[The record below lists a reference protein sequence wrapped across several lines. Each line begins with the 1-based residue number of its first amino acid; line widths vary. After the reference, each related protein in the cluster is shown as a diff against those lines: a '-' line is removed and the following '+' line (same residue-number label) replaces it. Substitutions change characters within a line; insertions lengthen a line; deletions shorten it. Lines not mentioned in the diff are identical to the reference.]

1 MNGADIGRRARVHKA
16 LLCPGVM
23 IPDGATVGLDADADR
38 ERFIVT
44 EQGVTVIPG
53 GFEW

>member
-1 MNGADIGRRARVHKA
+1 
-16 LLCPGVM
+16 M
-23 IPDGATVGLDADADR
+23 IPDGATVGLDADTDR